1 MAANTSPYHTETP
14 ELRDVHH
21 NRSDCPDGK
30 RILASN
36 KLAGTGGKPLCKECK
51 KIGG

>member
-1 MAANTSPYHTETP
+1 MAANTSPYHTENQEP
-14 ELRDVHH
+14 RNVHH

-30 RILASN
+30 RILTAN
-36 KLAGTGGKPLCKECK
+36 KISGTGNKPLSKECT